1 MKGFSIAVNDWGVHA
16 ILYSGFMEAVSPA
29 WLSQL
34 RDACDLAAK
43 RDRAPGLFLDLR
55 DAAGAVLSPA
65 HLDGLAKH
73 LTRAGLGR
81 SAVLLSDPALAKRLG
96 ALLDKAA
103 ASGVRILVS
112 DGRDRV
118 LIAAAY
124 GWILNGREPSATR
137 PMQAPS
143 GAVLPFAKPPV
154 LPASA
159 LAGPT
164 MRAAS

>member
-34 RDACDLAAK
+34 HDACDLAAK

-55 DAAGAVLSPA
+55 DAPGPFLSPT

-81 SAVLLSDPALAKRLG
+81 SAVLFSDPALAKRLG
-96 ALLDKAA
+96 VLLDKTA
-103 ASGVRILVS
+103 ASDVRILVS
-112 DGRDRV
+112 DGRDRI
-118 LIAAAY
+118 LITAAY
-124 GWILNGREPSATR
+124 SWILNGREPSATR
-137 PMQAPS
+137 PLQAPS
-143 GAVLPFAKPPV
+143 GDILPFAKASTAPVPP
-154 LPASA
+154 

-164 MRAAS
+164 LRAAS

>member
-34 RDACDLAAK
+34 HDACDLAAK
-43 RDRAPGLFLDLR
+43 QDRAPGLFLDLR
-55 DAAGAVLSPA
+55 DAAVAILSPP

-96 ALLDKAA
+96 ALLDKTA
-103 ASGVRILVS
+103 ASGVRILVC
-112 DGRDRV
+112 DGRDRT

-124 GWILNGREPSATR
+124 SWILNRREPSATR
-137 PMQAPS
+137 PTQAPS
-143 GAVLPFAKPPV
+143 GAVLPFAKPP
-154 LPASA
+154 ASSVPP

-164 MRAAS
+164 LRAAS